1 MCQKVQIKTHII
13 LSQIQVKNIL
23 NLFESIINELNG
35 CNEFWFSVAFV
46 TAGGVASLK
55 NTLEEISNR
64 NIKGKILVSQYL
76 NFTQPEALRQLL
88 KFKNIELRI
97 SVNTN
102 FHAKGY
108 LFKKHDYYNLIIGS
122 SNLTGDA
129 LSLLGDYSFSKIT
142 ELLGVCSLEQDLFN
156 ISKSIFCMFLL
167 AGEKKLVIFFAIYPD
182 ID

>member
-1 MCQKVQIKTHII
+1 MSYSNLELINGLQTGFVDKLIVSQNDFVPKILLNDKFAGKKV
-13 LSQIQVKNIL
+13 LS
-23 NLFESIINELNG
+23 SIINELNG

-55 NTLEEISNR
+55 NTLEEMDNR

-102 FHAKGY
+102 FHA
-108 LFKKHDYYNLIIGS
+108 L
-122 SNLTGDA
+122 
-129 LSLLGDYSFSKIT
+129 
-142 ELLGVCSLEQDLFN
+142 
-156 ISKSIFCMFLL
+156 
-167 AGEKKLVIFFAIYPD
+167 
-182 ID
+182 